1 MKNSNIIIWLL
12 GTGLIVLL
20 CILLSGYF
28 TDLRILFLD
37 GGVLVCVYSLFIYV
51 YGSLYY
57 DKEEFAR
64 DVPAAG
70 ICIPALWLY
79 SALALAGIAAGYF
92 AAISFSWQTFY
103 QLCFLLLMIA
113 GLLLGKASTERLH
126 QVADN
131 SQLLQQS
138 IDLTYE
144 PGIEYMMVSVYL
156 PENYS
161 DSMSDDELLKGLLAE
176 GYRIEK
182 STTVV
187 TASNM
192 REGTTLMVV
201 YTGFNSQG
209 QHGPVYRHQLQ
220 THVQADEP
228 KAVVTSCKCSD
239 TEFLYEIEMD
249 ADKAQSYYL
258 FAEISNNWEPMHTAA
273 FGMLW
278 RQAIAATPTKGLYS
292 TGNTFTKQR
301 PNGEKQLFVA
311 TWALDN
317 NSQLSGYIF
326 DDLYSTSEPASAR
339 SLMEAYPI
347 GRKNIV
353 AYNKDKLMTAIK
365 NINYKIIQPE

>member
-1 MKNSNIIIWLL
+1 MKKNIIFTIMMLATALTGNAQEKMNLL
-12 GTGLIVLL
+12 MKDGSVVSYHVDNIQ
-20 CILLSGYF
+20 SFYF
-28 TDLRILFLD
+28 TD
-37 GGVLVCVYSLFIYV
+37 
-51 YGSLYY
+51 
-57 DKEEFAR
+57 
-64 DVPAAG
+64 AG
-70 ICIPALWLY
+70 QKSQVVENCGITINDE
-79 SALALAGIAAGYF
+79 LALTDKF
-92 AAISFSWQTFY
+92 A
-103 QLCFLLLMIA
+103 L
-113 GLLLGKASTERLH
+113 
-126 QVADN
+126 
-131 SQLLQQS
+131 
-138 IDLTYE
+138 DLTYE
-144 PGIEYMMVSVYL
+144 PGIEYMMVGVYL

-339 SLMEAYPI
+339 SLMEAYLI

-353 AYNKDKLMTAIK
+353 AYNKEKLMTAIK